1 MSYKG
6 CLGRTETI
14 HRYLDQDLSSAEKE
28 PFLVHLQACAACQ
41 SLLADLQLLFTDL
54 ASLEEIEPPLDLV
67 TQVMARLPAPSKQ
80 RKLVGQF
87 FLAGQMLI
95 GLILLVFGF
104 PFLHAFLNHYLS
116 FSPREALL
124 SMFYALTDWGV
135 DIAQA
140 LNYGWLQAWPS
151 LGDAWDLS
159 ISPGNALIIVVCLGL
174 IWLAGNF
181 LLLGQPSQFLKNR
194 GAS

>member
-14 HRYLDQDLSSAEKE
+14 HRYLDQDLSSTEKE
-28 PFLVHLQACAACQ
+28 PFLVHLRGCAACQ

-67 TQVMARLPAPSKQ
+67 TQVMARLPVPSKR

-87 FLAGQMLI
+87 FLAGQI
-95 GLILLVFGF
+95 TVGLSLLVFGF
-104 PFLHAFLNHYLS
+104 PLLHTLLDRYLS
-116 FSPREALL
+116 FSPREMLL
-124 SMFYALTDWGV
+124 SMFYSLADWGH
-135 DIAQA
+135 DIGQT
-140 LNYGWLQAWPS
+140 LNYWRLYPWPS
-151 LGDAWDLS
+151 PGDLWGLS
-159 ISPGNALIIVVCLGL
+159 ISPGNALIIVACLGL

-181 LLLGQPSQFLKNR
+181 LLLGQPAQFLKNR
-194 GAS
+194 GTS